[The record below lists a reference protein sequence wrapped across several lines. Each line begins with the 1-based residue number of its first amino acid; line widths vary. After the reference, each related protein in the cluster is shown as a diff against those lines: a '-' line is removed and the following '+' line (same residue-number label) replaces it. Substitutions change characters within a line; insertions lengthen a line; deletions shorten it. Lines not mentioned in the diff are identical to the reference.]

1 MLWRYI
7 PNLLTLLKQ
16 GEKMSKSYKVFI
28 IGNPKN
34 QDSVNNV
41 WQNNI
46 VNKLTEY
53 KDNRISFVCTQNYF
67 DKPYSNETRLWELN
81 QMQDS
86 DLIIVDLFDIAN
98 NISAHC
104 MLTAIQMMNK
114 VRTKHTFVIGIGK
127 SDTDNIWLTSCIFKQ
142 FLTLDEAAEYIA
154 DKIII

>member
-28 IGNPKN
+28 IGNPKYRN
-34 QDSVNNV
+34 LVNNV
-41 WQNNI
+41 WQSNI
-46 VNKLTEY
+46 VNKLTEC
-53 KDNRISFVCTQNYF
+53 KDNKISFVYTQNYF
-67 DKPYSNETRLWELN
+67 DEPYTDETRLWELN

-86 DLIIVDLFDIAN
+86 DLVIVDLSNIAN

-114 VRTKHTFVIGIGK
+114 VRTKHTFVIGIGE

-142 FLTLDEAAEYIA
+142 FSTLDEAAEYIS